1 MEIDLYEHLQRN
13 VETLRKEQTKILLE
27 RIKANALKSNSSFS
41 TKMMNELCFNY
52 KKNLGL
58 FYMFQKGY
66 ENLYLENYKEQ
77 NFSLTIQEIFG
88 FLGMVSSLNRQKA
101 SQYLNQ
107 IKTIYQ
113 PYFSQI
119 EMYDSNRMFLCE
131 RRGGNYKIGDI
142 LNNLIVKSD
151 DSVLKTLENPYIRKN
166 NLFSCSALL
175 SFVLQYNLAVGFIN
189 IDNVRVLYPIVYKNG
204 ICLDIYN
211 NLMLPEELIFK
222 YFSFDSFIKM
232 DDEASLFLYMNYD
245 EQNIAKAVLSKLY
258 K

>member
-58 FYMFQKGY
+58 FYMLQKGY

-101 SQYLNQ
+101 SQ
-107 IKTIYQ
+107 
-113 PYFSQI
+113 
-119 EMYDSNRMFLCE
+119 
-131 RRGGNYKIGDI
+131 
-142 LNNLIVKSD
+142 
-151 DSVLKTLENPYIRKN
+151 
-166 NLFSCSALL
+166 
-175 SFVLQYNLAVGFIN
+175 
-189 IDNVRVLYPIVYKNG
+189 
-204 ICLDIYN
+204 
-211 NLMLPEELIFK
+211 
-222 YFSFDSFIKM
+222 
-232 DDEASLFLYMNYD
+232 
-245 EQNIAKAVLSKLY
+245 
-258 K
+258 